1 MLVSV
6 IIPVYNAAPFLK
18 QAVLSATSLPEV
30 REVILVEDHSQD
42 NSLIVCKEL
51 SSQPKVLLLTHTSN
65 RGASVARN
73 TGLAAI
79 SNESKYVAFLDAD
92 DFYLE
97 NRFTSCLRFLEN
109 NPNVD
114 GTFGS
119 ADHHFYN
126 ENSKNQYVALHDLF
140 KGQMGI
146 FHETSSAVLFE
157 QLVRN
162 QIGYFHLNTL
172 TLRKTSLK
180 KIGPFDPDL
189 RQCQD
194 TDFIW
199 KASLVSTLENQ
210 SGSAIATIGV
220 HKGNRIQ
227 NREESEHSR
236 ALLFKKWIKNTNP
249 KITKQCR
256 IHLIRSYLTSKEILR
271 NRNKSTSLTLLHKS
285 IDFLKLTYSSP
296 HIIKSFF

>member
-18 QAVLSATSLPEV
+18 QAVLSATSLSEV

-42 NSLIVCKEL
+42 NSLMVCKEL
-51 SSQPKVLLLTHTSN
+51 SSTPKVSLLTHTAN

-92 DFYLE
+92 DAYQK
-97 NRFTSCLRFLEN
+97 NRFTSCIRFLQN
-109 NPNVD
+109 NPNID

-126 ENSKNQYVALHDLF
+126 ENSKNQYVALHDLYQ
-140 KGQMGI
+140 GQMGI
-146 FHETSSAVLFE
+146 FQDTPAENLFE

-162 QIGYFHLNTL
+162 QVGYFHLNTL
-172 TLRKTSLK
+172 TLRISSLK

-199 KASLVSTLENQ
+199 KASLVSHLENQ
-210 SGSAIATIGV
+210 SGPAIATIGV

-227 NREESEHSR
+227 NREESEYSR

-249 KITKQCR
+249 KITKHCR
-256 IHLIRSYLTSKEILR
+256 IHLIRSYLTSKEFLR
-271 NRNKSTSLTLLHKS
+271 NQNKRSSLTLLHKT
-285 IDFLKLTYSSP
+285 IDFLKLTYTSP

>member
-42 NSLIVCKEL
+42 NSLMVCKEL
-51 SSQPKVLLLTHTSN
+51 SSTPKVLLLTHTSN

-92 DFYLE
+92 DYYQK
-97 NRFTSCLRFLEN
+97 NRFTSCIRFLEK

-119 ADHHFYN
+119 ADHHFYH
-126 ENSKNQYVALHDLF
+126 ENSKNQYIALHDLY
-140 KGQMGI
+140 KGQMGV
-146 FHETSSAVLFE
+146 FHDTSSEMLFE

-162 QIGYFHLNTL
+162 QVGYFHLNTL
-172 TLRKTSLK
+172 TLRKTTLK
-180 KIGPFDPDL
+180 KIGQFDTDL

-210 SGSAIATIGV
+210 SGPAIATIGV

-227 NREESEHSR
+227 NREESEYSR
-236 ALLFKKWIKNTNP
+236 AVLFKKWIMNPNP
-249 KITKQCR
+249 KITNNCR
-256 IHLIRSYLTSKEILR
+256 IHLIRSYLTSMEFLR
-271 NRNKSTSLTLLHKS
+271 NKNKGSSLKLLHKA
-285 IDFLKLTYSSP
+285 IDLLKLTYHSP